1 MSVAW
6 LLNRQSSEKD
16 RDKFLLPFHYGWS
29 FCAEDAWIHSG
40 DRTDTS
46 DFCASFVHFSWFFYI
61 EFADVNLFL
70 RRKRKKNS
78 TLILYI
84 LICPSFFI
92 RVSTFFFI
100 VELHWKAYKCSVL
113 SQKLLILIIYKNNFY
128 CVCSLIDMNI
138 SPYLVCFNVMKNT
151 NTFFHM
157 VIFYYYDQINFKIH
171 GVWNFKIK
179 YLKN

>member
-46 DFCASFVHFSWFFYI
+46 DFCASFHWTC
-61 EFADVNLFL
+61 ALFL
-70 RRKRKKNS
+70 VLLHWICRRLFFFKKEKKKKL

-84 LICPSFFI
+84 LICPGFFI
-92 RVSTFFFI
+92 RFSTFLI
-100 VELHWKAYKCSVL
+100 VKLHWIAYKCTNVVFFL
-113 SQKLLILIIYKNNFY
+113 KNF
-128 CVCSLIDMNI
+128 
-138 SPYLVCFNVMKNT
+138 FFT
-151 NTFFHM
+151 QFFHQ
-157 VIFYYYDQINFKIH
+157 F
-171 GVWNFKIK
+171 
-179 YLKN
+179 LKNKKTHFWY

>member
-40 DRTDTS
+40 DRRDTS

-61 EFADVNLFL
+61 EFADVNLFF
-70 RRKRKKNS
+70 KKEKKNQLWFC
-78 TLILYI
+78 TFWFVLAFLFVF
-84 LICPSFFI
+84 LL
-92 RVSTFFFI
+92 FFFI

>member
-70 RRKRKKNS
+70 RRKRKKKLNFDFVHFDLS
-78 TLILYI
+78 WL
-84 LICPSFFI
+84 FFI
-92 RVSTFFFI
+92 RFSTVLI
-100 VELHWKAYKCSVL
+100 VKLHWIAYKCTNVVFFL
-113 SQKLLILIIYKNNFY
+113 KNFFFTQFFHQFLKNKKNPLLILIFGQRYVWRMLRTARKCPFRSCPIEYLICPYNCKDFPNIYF
-128 CVCSLIDMNI
+128 
-138 SPYLVCFNVMKNT
+138 
-151 NTFFHM
+151 
-157 VIFYYYDQINFKIH
+157 
-171 GVWNFKIK
+171 
-179 YLKN
+179 

>member
-70 RRKRKKNS
+70 RRKRKKNQLWFC
-78 TLILYI
+78 TFWFVLAFFLIR
-84 LICPSFFI
+84 F
-92 RVSTFFFI
+92 STFLI
-100 VELHWKAYKCSVL
+100 VKLHWIAYKCTTVVFFL
-113 SQKLLILIIYKNNFY
+113 KNF
-128 CVCSLIDMNI
+128 
-138 SPYLVCFNVMKNT
+138 FFT
-151 NTFFHM
+151 QFFHQ
-157 VIFYYYDQINFKIH
+157 FLENKKTHFWY
-171 GVWNFKIK
+171 
-179 YLKN
+179 

>member
-70 RRKRKKNS
+70 RRKRKKNW

-84 LICPSFFI
+84 LICPGFFLI
-92 RVSTFFFI
+92 RFSTFLI
-100 VELHWKAYKCSVL
+100 VKLHWIAYKCTNVVFFL
-113 SQKLLILIIYKNNFY
+113 KNFFFTQFFHQFLKDKKNPLLILIFGQRYMYGECCALPENAH
-128 CVCSLIDMNI
+128 S
-138 SPYLVCFNVMKNT
+138 
-151 NTFFHM
+151 
-157 VIFYYYDQINFKIH
+157 
-171 GVWNFKIK
+171 GVVRSSI
-179 YLKN
+179 